1 MKIVQGLDITTE
13 EFYYDLFEGGYIKPE
28 VFCKNQKDAKKIRK
42 AMKVIEEFRDACEE
56 QIEDFIQ

>member
-13 EFYYDLFEGGYIKPE
+13 EFFYDLFDGGYIKPE
-28 VFCKNQKDAKKIRK
+28 MFCENENDAKKIRK
-42 AMKVIEEFRDACEE
+42 AMKIIEDFKDSCEE